1 MDCINLYNY
10 SFIFTNKYIAF
21 ELDLIN
27 IDIILNKNTWR

>member
-10 SFIFTNKYIAF
+10 SFIFTNNYIAF

-27 IDIILNKNTWR
+27 IDIILNKNT